1 MDFTIGRTL
10 GSREFASSKVK
21 SFIMN
26 FANRRPG
33 DRLQHSRS
41 SVYFIL
47 DERGHYP
54 IVGRQ
59 LGIVP
64 ANEVSTGSGSDRV
77 TIQATVEFAGT
88 ITRSLSRQVGT
99 LTQPLPKG
107 EEKRAPGTDFIAL
120 LDRGRGLVDV
130 ALWYVVTIARA
141 HL

>member
-47 DERGHYP
+47 DERGHLRRS
-54 IVGRQ
+54 G
-59 LGIVP
+59 
-64 ANEVSTGSGSDRV
+64 TGSYSERFDRV
-77 TIQATVEFAGT
+77 PIQATVEVAGT
-88 ITRSLSRQVGT
+88 ITRSL
-99 LTQPLPKG
+99 PLPVLTSSRYLTAA
-107 EEKRAPGTDFIAL
+107 EVWSVLLFGT
-120 LDRGRGLVDV
+120 
-130 ALWYVVTIARA
+130 
-141 HL
+141 